1 LSEIKK
7 QREKIMSEPREP
19 RKQISPDNWEK
30 FLQEFSAR
38 NTNRRARFNIFFSSG
53 ETVEE
58 AEEGHLESV
67 ALNKNG
73 NKTQVIVKRADKT
86 SENEETMTDIIENV
100 RGITA
105 QIDTDGSEDILEIT
119 DEKNTLFSLRFESK
133 VDGAS

>member
-1 LSEIKK
+1 
-7 QREKIMSEPREP
+7 MSEPREP

-58 AEEGHLESV
+58 GEEGHLESV
-67 ALNKNG
+67 ALDKNG
-73 NKTQVIVKRADKT
+73 NNTQVIVKRADQT
-86 SENEETMTDIIENV
+86 SENEETMTDTIERV
-100 RGITA
+100 RGITV

>member
-1 LSEIKK
+1 
-7 QREKIMSEPREP
+7 MSEPREP

-67 ALNKNG
+67 ALSKNG
-73 NKTQVIVKRADKT
+73 GKTQVVIKRADQT
-86 SENEETMTDIIENV
+86 SEDEETMTDTIERV
-100 RGITA
+100 RGVTV

-133 VDGAS
+133 LDGAS

>member
-1 LSEIKK
+1 
-7 QREKIMSEPREP
+7 MTEPREP

-30 FLQEFSAR
+30 FLREFSAR

-67 ALNKNG
+67 ALSKNG
-73 NKTQVIVKRADKT
+73 GKTQVVIKRADQT
-86 SENEETMTDIIENV
+86 SEDEETMTDTIERV
-100 RGITA
+100 RGVTV

>member
-1 LSEIKK
+1 
-7 QREKIMSEPREP
+7 MSEPREP
-19 RKQISPDNWEK
+19 RKQISPANWEK

-67 ALNKNG
+67 ALSKNG
-73 NKTQVIVKRADKT
+73 GKTQVVIKRADQT
-86 SENEETMTDIIENV
+86 SEDEETMTDTIERV
-100 RGITA
+100 RGVTV

>member
-1 LSEIKK
+1 
-7 QREKIMSEPREP
+7 MSEPREP

-58 AEEGHLESV
+58 AEEGHLKSV
-67 ALNKNG
+67 VLSKNG
-73 NKTQVIVKRADKT
+73 DKTQVTVKRADQT
-86 SENEETMTDIIENV
+86 SENEETMTDTIENV
-100 RGITA
+100 RGITV

>member
-1 LSEIKK
+1 
-7 QREKIMSEPREP
+7 MSEPREP

-30 FLQEFSAR
+30 FLREFSAR

-58 AEEGHLESV
+58 GEEGHLESV
-67 ALNKNG
+67 ALDKNG
-73 NKTQVIVKRADKT
+73 NNTQVIVKRADQT
-86 SENEETMTDIIENV
+86 SENEETMTDTIERV
-100 RGITA
+100 RGITV